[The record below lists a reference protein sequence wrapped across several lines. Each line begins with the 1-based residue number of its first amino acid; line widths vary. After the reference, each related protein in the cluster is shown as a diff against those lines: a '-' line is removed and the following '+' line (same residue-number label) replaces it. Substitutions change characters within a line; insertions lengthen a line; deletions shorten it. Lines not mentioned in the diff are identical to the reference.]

1 MNTALD
7 DFERMLVSAASQLGA
22 SATDG
27 GEALKTPP
35 GRKGAA
41 RRRRLGGLAAL
52 PLAWLAVG
60 ATALAAGGGAAG
72 GGPATGAGSGPGLGG
87 NKTAGP
93 LNKSASPTN
102 KMAAPRVG
110 SHKTNGYQV
119 NNHRGLNQ

>member
-1 MNTALD
+1 MKLSRT
-7 DFERMLVSAASQLGA
+7 VIAAA
-22 SATDG
+22 AT
-27 GEALKTPP
+27 LFL
-35 GRKGAA
+35 
-41 RRRRLGGLAAL
+41 LGG
-52 PLAWLAVG
+52 
-60 ATALAAGGGAAG
+60 ALAAGGGAAG
-72 GGPATGAGSGPGLGG
+72 GAPATGAGSGLGG